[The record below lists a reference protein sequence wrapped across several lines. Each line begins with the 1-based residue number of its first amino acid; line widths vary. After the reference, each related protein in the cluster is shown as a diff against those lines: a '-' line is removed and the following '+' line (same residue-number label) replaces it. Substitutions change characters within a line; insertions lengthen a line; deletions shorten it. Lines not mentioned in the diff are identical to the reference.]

1 MSTIQP
7 QAEELAPARR
17 VGGMSHLGA
26 LLGMALRVSDQLV
39 LVFAGLL
46 ACWLQADNFA
56 MDLVQEQTIAR
67 AVLFGL
73 IVFSVSSI
81 YKSWRG
87 RSLAQELVTLGFLWL
102 IVLALSLGYSLAF
115 KLQIPMS
122 RLWWGLWF
130 AGAMLLSSASRLV
143 VRGVAGW
150 VRARGY
156 DVRRAVIV
164 GVGLDSARVLQALT
178 EEARAGIQV
187 VGWFDTRVDSR
198 FLRGVPYL
206 GGIGSLAVQVKAHAV
221 DQVWIALPMSAQDEI
236 LHVLDALKHSTA
248 DIRYVPDIMGMQLL
262 NHSVEEIAGL
272 PVLNLRMSPLDGNTR
287 LLKAV
292 EDRLLAFLILIL
304 IAPLMA
310 LIAIAVK
317 MDSPGPILFRQLRHG
332 RDGRVIE
339 VWKFRSMRTHAE
351 HAGQVTQATRHDP
364 RITRLGA
371 FLRRSSLDELPQFIN
386 VLQGTMSVV
395 GPRPHA
401 IEHNHHYSKMVRD
414 YMQRHRVKPGITGW
428 AQINGLRGET
438 DTVEKMQARVEYDLY
453 YLQNWSLLFDLRI
466 VGLTVLKGFF
476 GKNAY

>member
-198 FLRGVPYL
+198 FLRGM
-206 GGIGSLAVQVKAHAV
+206 AH
-221 DQVWIALPMSAQDEI
+221 D
-236 LHVLDALKHSTA
+236 
-248 DIRYVPDIMGMQLL
+248 
-262 NHSVEEIAGL
+262 
-272 PVLNLRMSPLDGNTR
+272 
-287 LLKAV
+287 LKALLQIGGKGV
-292 EDRLLAFLILIL
+292 TPAFMAELDEVLERHELIKVKVAAEDREAREAMVAELVETSGSVLVQRIGHVAVLYRPAKEKRQIIL
-304 IAPLMA
+304 
-310 LIAIAVK
+310 
-317 MDSPGPILFRQLRHG
+317 
-332 RDGRVIE
+332 
-339 VWKFRSMRTHAE
+339 
-351 HAGQVTQATRHDP
+351 P
-364 RITRLGA
+364 RG
-371 FLRRSSLDELPQFIN
+371 
-386 VLQGTMSVV
+386 
-395 GPRPHA
+395 
-401 IEHNHHYSKMVRD
+401 
-414 YMQRHRVKPGITGW
+414 
-428 AQINGLRGET
+428 
-438 DTVEKMQARVEYDLY
+438 
-453 YLQNWSLLFDLRI
+453 
-466 VGLTVLKGFF
+466 
-476 GKNAY
+476 